1 MPTEVTTPTPRTL
14 PQRYYTDP
22 QIFAEEMD
30 RFYSQMWVYAG
41 REAEIPQTGDYLL
54 REIAGQSIIVT
65 RDSTGRVHAFFNVCR
80 HRGTQICSASE
91 GHFEGRIQC
100 PYHGWTYALDGR
112 LLGATHM
119 QETNFCREDYPLNR
133 VHAELWDGHLF
144 LNLSADPEPLSDQLA
159 ALPNKF
165 AAWRMQDLRLQ
176 KRIVYDVKANWK
188 LVVLNYNECLHCPV
202 LHPCLNRLTNYLGA
216 DNDAP
221 QRTYVGGSMGFRD
234 GAQTMSLDGRRRREY
249 LPGLS
254 EEQRTQVFYYAI
266 YPNLLLSLHPDY
278 MMVHTLRPKAP
289 NLTEV
294 VCEWHFHPAEM
305 AKPTFECNDA
315 IDFWDLTNR
324 EDWGISELSQKGI
337 SSRAYKPGP
346 YSSREALLH
355 AFDEMV
361 LDREA
366 QSRRTTR

>member
-1 MPTEVTTPTPRTL
+1 
-14 PQRYYTDP
+14 
-22 QIFAEEMD
+22 
-30 RFYSQMWVYAG
+30 
-41 REAEIPQTGDYLL
+41 
-54 REIAGQSIIVT
+54 
-65 RDSTGRVHAFFNVCR
+65 
-80 HRGTQICSASE
+80 
-91 GHFEGRIQC
+91 
-100 PYHGWTYALDGR
+100 
-112 LLGATHM
+112 LGATHM
-119 QETNFCREDYPLNR
+119 QEVNFSREDYPLNR
-133 VHAELWDGHLF
+133 VHADLWDGHLF
-144 LNLSADPEPLSDQLA
+144 LNLSDNPEPLADQLG

-165 AAWRMQDLRLQ
+165 APWHMQDLRLQ
-176 KRIVYDVKANWK
+176 KRVVYDVRANWK

-221 QRTYVGGSMGFRD
+221 HNTYIGGSMGFRD
-234 GAQTMSLDGRRRREY
+234 GALTMSLDGKLRRDY
-249 LPGLS
+249 LPGLNA
-254 EEQRTQVFYYAI
+254 EQRTQVYYYAI

-278 MMVHTLRPKAP
+278 MMVHTLWPKAP
-289 NLTEV
+289 NHTEV

-305 AKPTFECNDA
+305 AKPDFQCSDA

-361 LDREA
+361 LAREA
-366 QSRRTTR
+366 QSKRRPL